1 MASLVVDIETAS
13 ACDLADSGSW
23 AYAEHPTTEILI
35 IAYANADTQEP
46 PKIWSKADLNA
57 DFLLPGVL
65 GELLCA
71 ERLIAHNANFDIGF
85 IRVAAERCGM
95 PFTNTY
101 LDTLGLSRY
110 VNPELTK
117 HKLNIIAEHY
127 KLEEFHHH
135 RACDDAEVLAR
146 IFFKMAEQLLSLDVK
161 SFDEED
167 DGITIEDYDF
177 TTEVYCNPRK
187 SITILKSET
196 ISVDSENYIIRV
208 DTAPLGTGDLY
219 CKVTAYIPDD
229 DFADGFRTE
238 VVVIDTA
245 IDIVKTA

>member
-1 MASLVVDIETAS
+1 MAIQRNTNKVTVEL
-13 ACDLADSGSW
+13 G
-23 AYAEHPTTEILI
+23 TEL
-35 IAYANADTQEP
+35 
-46 PKIWSKADLNA
+46 
-57 DFLLPGVL
+57 
-65 GELLCA
+65 
-71 ERLIAHNANFDIGF
+71 
-85 IRVAAERCGM
+85 
-95 PFTNTY
+95 
-101 LDTLGLSRY
+101 
-110 VNPELTK
+110 
-117 HKLNIIAEHY
+117 KLNVHIAP
-127 KLEEFHHH
+127 
-135 RACDDAEVLAR
+135 
-146 IFFKMAEQLLSLDVK
+146 I
-161 SFDEED
+161 

-187 SITILKSET
+187 SLTILKSET